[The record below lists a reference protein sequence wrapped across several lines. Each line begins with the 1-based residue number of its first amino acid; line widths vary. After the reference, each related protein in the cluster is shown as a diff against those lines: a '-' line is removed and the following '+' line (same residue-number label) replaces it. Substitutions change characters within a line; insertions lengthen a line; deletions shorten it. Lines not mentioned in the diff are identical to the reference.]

1 MEMEITIIHR
11 SPDDL
16 SRNLREQEEF
26 DCLFIDLYSQKNQ
39 AIDLLK
45 NLVLLHN
52 SIPIIIL
59 QPEHHNLCINLE
71 VNLNIIDY
79 LTLETISLNNLC
91 KIINSAL
98 YFSKLKQKFAL
109 KDRQHINQIQVIQR
123 LTDLFNRR
131 GLTLIE
137 VMGLMGR
144 EICQA
149 IPDAET
155 CFIIF
160 YNLVCPNKNFA
171 AVTTG
176 IQEDKIVLEDTIA
189 FQRGLFHKVFIT
201 GEAILS
207 VEEHLQFDRPKI
219 LPQTIYAVPIKSI
232 SLESLGVLA
241 IGNWQKIN
249 NFLPQDKELLVAI
262 AKQTANATEMIRLIK
277 ALADREDRL
286 KDRNQI
292 LYQQNQQLEKQRQQ
306 IEQQNL
312 QLRELAETKSQ
323 CLITMSHELRT
334 PISAIVNFSQ
344 LLARKYD
351 NILNHDILK
360 IIERIL
366 SNGKNLL
373 SLIDDLLYLSKIEAK
388 QLKLNPKK
396 FNLINLVAIAIEEL
410 RSLAEEKNLVFQYTT
425 NLPSCYII
433 NDYDRL
439 KQILINLIGNAIKF
453 TENGSVNIIILQ
465 KVPNLVRLEVIDTG
479 IGIPEKHLESIFED
493 FRQVDRGTN
502 RKYSGTGLGLAI
514 VKSLVELMEGKV
526 TVQSQIDKGSVF
538 AVEFPQELSLQEKTF
553 QKITNS

>member
-1 MEMEITIIHR
+1 
-11 SPDDL
+11 
-16 SRNLREQEEF
+16 
-26 DCLFIDLYSQKNQ
+26 
-39 AIDLLK
+39 
-45 NLVLLHN
+45 
-52 SIPIIIL
+52 
-59 QPEHHNLCINLE
+59 
-71 VNLNIIDY
+71 
-79 LTLETISLNNLC
+79 
-91 KIINSAL
+91 
-98 YFSKLKQKFAL
+98 
-109 KDRQHINQIQVIQR
+109 
-123 LTDLFNRR
+123 
-131 GLTLIE
+131 
-137 VMGLMGR
+137 
-144 EICQA
+144 
-149 IPDAET
+149 
-155 CFIIF
+155 
-160 YNLVCPNKNFA
+160 
-171 AVTTG
+171 
-176 IQEDKIVLEDTIA
+176 
-189 FQRGLFHKVFIT
+189 
-201 GEAILS
+201 
-207 VEEHLQFDRPKI
+207 
-219 LPQTIYAVPIKSI
+219 
-232 SLESLGVLA
+232 
-241 IGNWQKIN
+241 
-249 NFLPQDKELLVAI
+249 
-262 AKQTANATEMIRLIK
+262 MIRLIK

-334 PISAIVNFSQ
+334 PISAIFNFSQ
-344 LLARKYD
+344 LLARKYG

-453 TENGSVNIIILQ
+453 TENGSVKIIILQ

-479 IGIPEKHLESIFED
+479 IGIPEEHLESIFED

-538 AVEFPQELSLQEKTF
+538 AVEFPQELSLPEKTF